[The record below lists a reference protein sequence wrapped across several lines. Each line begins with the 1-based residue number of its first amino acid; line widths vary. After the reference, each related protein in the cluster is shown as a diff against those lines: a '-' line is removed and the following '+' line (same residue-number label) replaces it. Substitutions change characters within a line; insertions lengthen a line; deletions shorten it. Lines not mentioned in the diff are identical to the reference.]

1 MTNFSR
7 SWKHDQVFISFRG
20 KTQRNNL
27 VSNLKKELKRSKI
40 NFFIDEDEMRGRRT
54 RTLFERIRESGV
66 ALILL
71 SKKYSNSY
79 WCLDELVEIQKQME
93 AGYLIAFPVFYEVE
107 ADSVKSQ
114 TGCFGNTLLKT
125 EDDVRNK
132 VDRRSCKS
140 ILETEDR
147 IWGWRQALLYIGGS
161 FGLEHLKGPEGPLI
175 SNIVA
180 KLEEILYEISYRRNK
195 LFNIEQSLMH
205 PQKEATSLLQA
216 LNIKKSD
223 IEDLIT
229 RPFIQTRGSAST
241 DHLVFIDLISLNN
254 PILGQRLIK
263 HGQAGL
269 SFLVLLGSVVYH
281 EDFDF
286 KPLLWS
292 KKPRLFP
299 ANKSIGSSQEIQD
312 QTYYSPVQVTNSA
325 DVLAMAESTDNTP
338 NRLGEDKNSDCSLT
352 CFSFLSDI
360 MKRFAMMISPPPPRV
375 FISFGEKLLEKNL
388 VSFLKKELESKE
400 ISVYVEKER
409 IKESKVAIVVFSDNY
424 PESPQCLDELVEIKK
439 LMDAGEINPFPIFY
453 KLKDVPR
460 LAQSVKKL
468 KGCFRNR
475 LLKIEQEVRKTA
487 SRDNVNSILDTE
499 ARIWGWRQAIKSISS
514 KSGLSN
520 EHSSDPLFLTDVV
533 TKVKE
538 LFKFK
543 DRPKKSGSDIST
555 NQVTEEKPIMHK
567 QETAAAAAAITTVK
581 SVDDDLFYSLPSFL
595 QALGLESTDLEG
607 FTEMHNGL
615 ISLSLKRQTNI
626 GFALDH
632 SSISRFEEPSRV
644 LAIESNKPQQRFD
657 TRLIASSQNHQYHI
671 NQVPN
676 PSSRHVASPTTPQ
689 RSLLAF
695 APPDTLL
702 GVADDTSN
710 VATFTSTSPVEAEPA
725 TPPVTT
731 TTTITASLNAETP
744 LVFGSSTNLVTFSAP
759 KSNSLT
765 NEVEGNISGSTFEAL
780 DTDSRFEK
788 GDTPQRT
795 RRGRLIKLTQ
805 KVLEMQSTLAR
816 GHKNMGSGG
825 RGGCGPPL

>member
-175 SNIVA
+175 
-180 KLEEILYEISYRRNK
+180 K
-195 LFNIEQSLMH
+195 QSLMH

-312 QTYYSPVQVTNSA
+312 QTYYSPVQVTN
-325 DVLAMAESTDNTP
+325 VLAMAESTDNTP

-581 SVDDDLFYSLPSFL
+581 S
-595 QALGLESTDLEG
+595 
-607 FTEMHNGL
+607 
-615 ISLSLKRQTNI
+615 